1 MVELLISAALI
12 LSIITTAIFIVRG
25 IKSTNCESCRYS
37 YLKGYCNPHRYCKIH
52 NRYVEDDFICTYHK
66 EGNKK

>member
-1 MVELLISAALI
+1 MIELLTSAALT

-25 IKSTNCESCRYS
+25 IKSTNCSSCNYS

-52 NRYVEDDFICTYHK
+52 NRYVEDDFICTNYQ
-66 EGNKK
+66 GGKKK

>member
-37 YLKGYCNPHRYCKIH
+37 YLKGYCNPQLYCRIH
-52 NRYVEDDFICTYHK
+52 NRYVQDNFICTYYQ
-66 EGNKK
+66 GGKKK